1 MFDNLNLRNRIFLGS
16 SIPIAVSVLV
26 SGLVFLKA
34 RQADDQVKLI
44 DRHDIVGFQRDVEI
58 GTLRM
63 ERSTFE
69 YVNEKNELFVEE
81 YQAGKKDFQQA
92 IKGLQAI
99 ITDPQQKADVAQLS
113 EIGKKVETLSTGI
126 IGLVKAGKIAEA
138 NKALQAE
145 KLENIDKVIQD
156 VTDDFEKRDA
166 AILQENKKIVDDSL
180 NFLVELVVIGAL
192 GSALLSIGLNYL
204 ISGGISKTVSDT
216 VNRLVGFLSE
226 ISATVEEQER
236 TISNQASSVNET
248 STTIDELGAASL
260 QSAEQAE
267 ASALG
272 ASQVLELSENGTQA
286 VELTIDGILKVKDN
300 VRAIAEQIMRLSE
313 QTGQISGI
321 SDLVADVANQT
332 NMLALNAAVEAA
344 RAGEQGKGFSVVASE
359 IRKLADES
367 KKSAEKINT
376 LVQDLQASMN
386 STVMVT
392 DEGTKKTE
400 QSINLAKELAAAF
413 AGVTEGV
420 NNVYLNNQQISLSSK
435 QQSVAVQQVLSAM
448 NAINMGAQETVS
460 GISQVKVNTQELS
473 NAAKQLQALV

>member
-34 RQADDQVKLI
+34 KQADDQVKLI
-44 DRHDIVGFQRDVEI
+44 DRHDIVGLQRDVEI

-81 YQAGKKDFQQA
+81 YIAGKKDFQQA
-92 IKGLQAI
+92 IKGLQAL

-113 EIGKKVETLSTGI
+113 DIGKKVDTLSTGI

-156 VTDDFEKRDA
+156 VTDDFEKRDT

-286 VELTIDGILKVKDN
+286 VEETIDGILKVKDN

-420 NNVYLNNQQISLSSK
+420 NSVYLNNQQISLSSK